1 LHIGKD
7 FPEFLGF
14 AGSYVGIVG
23 MLDSASSSLPA
34 DFNAKPYKS
43 HSLGSDLSDSR
54 AWAQHSSSF
63 SYMASMWYAND
74 IPVQTLMFLPLLSA
88 SSCSAR
94 SNACNAE
101 RTRARFISSG
111 SSARW
116 RAARRSAKPKLTHA
130 PALTGLFRYDQWLT
144 NHILPRWGDGS
155 ITDVQPR
162 PVELWL
168 HSLTLSPKS
177 RVHIRG
183 VLHQLWE
190 FAMWRGDVPA
200 ERNPMTL
207 VTVRGATKRT
217 NAPRSLTFEEFQK
230 FVSELPEPFR
240 TMALLCLC
248 LGLRI
253 SECLALKWADIDWL
267 ASKISVERAIVRQRV
282 DDVKTAGSRKH
293 LRIDGSLLEVLKTW
307 KQTTQFSA
315 PGDWVFA
322 PTRLGRL
329 PWSYPRVWGAFQKA
343 AEVSK
348 VGKLATHTM
357 RHSYRSWLDA
367 VGTPVAVQQK
377 LMRHADI
384 RTTMNIYGDW

>member
-1 LHIGKD
+1 MRRVRHTTGSVLFDKGRGTWRFLQWVDGKRRSQT
-7 FPEFLGF
+7 LGTKQEL
-14 AGSYVGIVG
+14 ANKAAAWKVA
-23 MLDSASSSLPA
+23 SALMPKKPKHATGFMVSSLV
-34 DFNAKPYKS
+34 
-43 HSLGSDLSDSR
+43 
-54 AWAQHSSSF
+54 
-63 SYMASMWYAND
+63 D
-74 IPVQTLMFLPLLSA
+74 IY
-88 SSCSAR
+88 R
-94 SNACNAE
+94 AE
-101 RTRARFISSG
+101 RMPQRFSTRYS
-111 SSARW
+111 
-116 RAARRSAKPKLTHA
+116 
-130 PALTGLFRYDQWLT
+130 YDQWLT
-144 NHILPRWGDGS
+144 NHILPRWGEGS
-155 ITDVQPR
+155 ITDVKPR

-168 HSLTLSPKS
+168 HSLKLSPKS

-293 LRIDGSLLEVLKTW
+293 LSIDGSLLEVLKTW

-322 PTRLGRL
+322 SPTRLGRL

-343 AEVSK
+343 AAIAK

-384 RTTMNIYGDW
+384 RTTMNIYGDVVTNQESEAHSKIVGLALRRA